1 MNLLEVKNISKTYGN
16 GETAVKA
23 LKDVCFSVPKG
34 EYVAIVGESGS
45 GKSTLLN
52 MIGALDTPTSGK
64 VLIDGKDIFSM
75 NDKKLTV
82 FRRRNIGFIFQAFNL
97 VPELTVEQNIIFPV
111 LLDHQKPDK
120 KYLEELLA
128 VLNLKER
135 RNHLPSQLSGGQQ
148 QRVAIGRAL
157 ITRPALILADE
168 PTGNLD
174 TQNSS
179 EVIALLKEASKK
191 YEQTIIMIT
200 HNRSIAQTADRDFA
214 GIGRCTDRLREVPRM
229 KSYLSLIPI
238 SAKVRKRQNRMTML
252 CIIISVLL
260 VTMIFSMADMAIRME
275 KTRVIKEHGNWHIM
289 LKEPSEQQIEQIAQ
303 RTDVMTSSRYD
314 GLNFDLSED
323 YTINGKSCV
332 IVGGDNAIL
341 TEIYDNLT
349 EGRYPTKENEIL
361 LSNRSKELL
370 SLKIGE
376 AITVHTPAGDF
387 GYTISGFGGDVTITT
402 DADIVGAFLNW
413 DSFQSLAKAE
423 GSKLAP
429 VCFVRFYE
437 NIHIRKVI
445 AELRKTYGF
454 TDETLSEN
462 TALLGLTGFS
472 SDSYVMGMYL
482 VAAILFVLVLAAGVF
497 MIAGSLNS
505 RTAERTQFFGML
517 RCIGASRAQVMRIV
531 KLEALY
537 WCKTAVPIGVIV
549 GIVGTWM
556 LCALLRFGAGA
567 EFVQIPLFGI
577 SSVGI
582 ISGIVVGVLTVLLSS
597 ISPAR
602 RAAGVSPVAAVT
614 GNLSENWNTSR
625 PIKQNFLKIEMAL
638 GIHHAVSSP
647 KNLLLMTGSFALS
660 IIMILSFS
668 VLIQWVNMALNP
680 LKPWAPDVFYSSP
693 DNLCDIKQSFAKE
706 VESRPYV
713 KRVFGRMYQ
722 SLPAEYEGKLGQ
734 IDLISYENQQF
745 QWAAEDL
752 IAGDIS
758 AVSEGNGVLTVFDK
772 SNSLKVGD
780 TIQLEQTE
788 LTVAGVLKDSPFDT
802 SDQPTV
808 ICSEKTF
815 KEITGKDAYAVLD
828 VQLSKKATEQNVND
842 LHVLANGHYRFYDR
856 LAQNKDTQNT
866 YFMFCLFVYGFL
878 AVITLITIIHTVNSI
893 SMSVSART
901 NQYGA
906 MRAVGMDSLQIKK
919 MILMETATYTTL
931 GLLAGCGLGLP
942 LHHFLYSQ
950 MITNYWG
957 TAWQIPLTSIGEI
970 LVLLVFTSLLAPFA
984 PAKRICNMP
993 ITATINE
1000 L

>member
-1 MNLLEVKNISKTYGN
+1 
-16 GETAVKA
+16 
-23 LKDVCFSVPKG
+23 
-34 EYVAIVGESGS
+34 
-45 GKSTLLN
+45 
-52 MIGALDTPTSGK
+52 
-64 VLIDGKDIFSM
+64 
-75 NDKKLTV
+75 
-82 FRRRNIGFIFQAFNL
+82 
-97 VPELTVEQNIIFPV
+97 
-111 LLDHQKPDK
+111 
-120 KYLEELLA
+120 
-128 VLNLKER
+128 
-135 RNHLPSQLSGGQQ
+135 
-148 QRVAIGRAL
+148 
-157 ITRPALILADE
+157 
-168 PTGNLD
+168 
-174 TQNSS
+174 
-179 EVIALLKEASKK
+179 
-191 YEQTIIMIT
+191 
-200 HNRSIAQTADRDFA
+200 
-214 GIGRCTDRLREVPRM
+214 
-229 KSYLSLIPI
+229 
-238 SAKVRKRQNRMTML
+238 
-252 CIIISVLL
+252 
-260 VTMIFSMADMAIRME
+260 
-275 KTRVIKEHGNWHIM
+275 
-289 LKEPSEQQIEQIAQ
+289 
-303 RTDVMTSSRYD
+303 
-314 GLNFDLSED
+314 
-323 YTINGKSCV
+323 
-332 IVGGDNAIL
+332 
-341 TEIYDNLT
+341 
-349 EGRYPTKENEIL
+349 
-361 LSNRSKELL
+361 
-370 SLKIGE
+370 
-376 AITVHTPAGDF
+376 
-387 GYTISGFGGDVTITT
+387 
-402 DADIVGAFLNW
+402 
-413 DSFQSLAKAE
+413 
-423 GSKLAP
+423 
-429 VCFVRFYE
+429 
-437 NIHIRKVI
+437 
-445 AELRKTYGF
+445 
-454 TDETLSEN
+454 
-462 TALLGLTGFS
+462 
-472 SDSYVMGMYL
+472 
-482 VAAILFVLVLAAGVF
+482 
-497 MIAGSLNS
+497 
-505 RTAERTQFFGML
+505 
-517 RCIGASRAQVMRIV
+517 
-531 KLEALY
+531 
-537 WCKTAVPIGVIV
+537 
-549 GIVGTWM
+549 
-556 LCALLRFGAGA
+556 
-567 EFVQIPLFGI
+567 
-577 SSVGI
+577 
-582 ISGIVVGVLTVLLSS
+582 
-597 ISPAR
+597 
-602 RAAGVSPVAAVT
+602 
-614 GNLSENWNTSR
+614 
-625 PIKQNFLKIEMAL
+625 
-638 GIHHAVSSP
+638 
-647 KNLLLMTGSFALS
+647 MTGSFALS

-722 SLPAEYEGKLGQ
+722 SLPAEHEGKLGQ

-802 SDQPTV
+802 SNQPTV

-957 TAWQIPLTSIGEI
+957 TAWQIPLTSIGKI